1 MRKGSCGLGPVAFL
15 RSSAA
20 SVGSTK
26 RGSSTGERGGLFGQ
40 DKRVGRVDEE
50 GIVYRGKGGLFG
62 TEHRIGRVDP
72 DGTVYLGRGGL
83 WGSERVV
90 GFVEP
95 PNVLASGAALL
106 LLFL

>member
-1 MRKGSCGLGPVAFL
+1 
-15 RSSAA
+15 
-20 SVGSTK
+20 
-26 RGSSTGERGGLFGQ
+26 
-40 DKRVGRVDEE
+40 VDEE

-62 TEHRIGRVDP
+62 TEHRIGRVDS

-95 PNVLASGAALL
+95 PNVLAGGAALL